1 MAQISNPELTRNL
14 SPDFHRRNDL
24 ALNHA
29 HSIAFIQN
37 IPGLIGLW
45 PHADRDLSGY
55 TNTCTGS
62 GTVKTNVYDNNIV
75 PYAQFDISGSAYTF
89 HADSA
94 LFDITG
100 DEGWVDSSYHGLT
113 MGGWWQISNLGVTNE
128 GLMAKFNAAGNQKA
142 YRLYVGSASSLI
154 NFTISSDGSTN
165 SNNLATSFS
174 PTNDTWFYCVA
185 WWNPSTEMRIYYG
198 LQGDADLTME
208 NTTASVA
215 ATIFNSS
222 DIFSIGAMHA
232 GSADFLEGRSSMTFL
247 VRGRVPEIYIETIF
261 DLTSPLFAAT

>member
-1 MAQISNPELTRNL
+1 MAQVSNPELTRNL

-37 IPGLIGLW
+37 IPGLVGLW

-55 TNTCTGS
+55 DNRCTGS
-62 GTVKTNVYDNNIV
+62 GTIKTIQYENNIV
-75 PYAQFDISGSAYTF
+75 PYAQFDIAGSAYTS

-94 LFDITG
+94 IFDITG
-100 DEGWVDSSYHGLT
+100 DEGYVGSSSHGLT
-113 MGGWWQISNLGVTNE
+113 MGGWWQASNLFATDE
-128 GLMAKFNAAGNQKA
+128 GLMAKWNASGSQKA
-142 YRLYVGSASSLI
+142 YRLYVDSGSAFL

-165 SNNLATSFS
+165 SSNLATSFVV
-174 PTNDTWFYCVA
+174 TTDTWFYCVA

-208 NTTASVA
+208 NTTTSVA

-222 DIFSIGAMHA
+222 DIFAIGSMNGGTAQY
-232 GSADFLEGRSSMTFL
+232 LEGRSSRTFL